1 MSTIDVKKLLE
12 PVTEDAPC
20 GEDLEYDAAFQELER
35 AAAPS
40 SGASMLD
47 DDAEV
52 EPPKWKDIAKQAQGL
67 FVKTKDLRAAMY
79 LTQARLNLDGVT
91 GLADGVSLIKGMLS
105 EYWDEVYPLLDA
117 EDDNDPTMRINS
129 LHSLGNSDAF
139 VRDLRAAPLVK
150 AKLAGVYSLRDIQM
164 ASGEAKAPE
173 GAESPDSSII
183 DAAFLECDLD
193 ELKESAE
200 AVPLAQQYLADIE
213 NLITEKVGAT
223 NNTLT
228 VKPLADELKV
238 IHNIYSEA
246 LISRGVDVETEDGE
260 ESGVGG
266 KPVSG
271 DIRSRE
277 DAIRMMDK
285 ISEYFRRNEPSSPVP
300 FLLNRA
306 KGLVAKDFMEILQDL
321 TPDAIKQAKIH
332 TGSGNDDD

>member
-40 SGASMLD
+40 GGASMLD

-150 AKLAGVYSLRDIQM
+150 AKLAGVYSLRDVQM
-164 ASGEAKAPE
+164 ASGDAKAPE
-173 GAESPDSSII
+173 GVEAPDVSII

-200 AVPLAQQYLADIE
+200 AVPLARQCLTDIE
-213 NLITEKVGAT
+213 DLITEKVGAT

-228 VKPLADELKV
+228 VKPLADELKL
-238 IHNIYSEA
+238 IHKIYSEA
-246 LISRGVDVETEDGE
+246 LITRGVDVETEDGE
-260 ESGVGG
+260 AGSEGG
-266 KPVSG
+266 KSVSG

-321 TPDAIKQAKIH
+321 TPDAIKQARIH
-332 TGSGNDDD
+332 TGGGTNDE

>member
-1 MSTIDVKKLLE
+1 MSTIDIKKLLE
-12 PVTEDAPC
+12 PVSEDAPC

-40 SGASMLD
+40 TGASMLD
-47 DDAEV
+47 DGAEA
-52 EPPKWKDIAKQAQGL
+52 EPPKWKDIAKQAEAL
-67 FVKTKDLRAAMY
+67 FAKTKDLRVAMY
-79 LTQARLNLDGVT
+79 LTQARLNIDGVP
-91 GLADGVSLIKGMLS
+91 GLADGANLIKGLLS

-139 VRDLRAAPLVK
+139 VRELRAAPLVK
-150 AKLAGVYSLRDIQM
+150 AKMAGIYSLRDIQM
-164 ASGEAKAPE
+164 AAGDAKPPE
-173 GAESPDSSII
+173 GSEAPDSSII

-193 ELKESAE
+193 ELKASAE
-200 AVPLAQQYLADIE
+200 SVPAAQECLTDIE
-213 NLITEKVGAT
+213 NLISEKVGAA

-228 VKPLADELKV
+228 VKPLTDELRL
-238 IHNIYSEA
+238 IHKIYSDA
-246 LISRGVDVETEDGE
+246 LSTRGVDVETGE
-260 ESGVGG
+260 EEEGGGGG

-277 DAIRMMDK
+277 DAVRMMDK

-306 KGLVAKDFMEILQDL
+306 KGLVAKDFMEILKDL
-321 TPDAIKQAKIH
+321 TPDAVKQAKIH
-332 TGSGNDDD
+332 TGGGDNDE